1 MLRRVQSL
9 YPGDGISMSPTIRF
23 KYPFECFLEFQSV
36 DRFLYRVS
44 DLYDLDQYPD
54 KKILERLDNC
64 HIYILGKRPR
74 LSAIPD
80 SIRATSD
87 AILFDITYKIAG
99 ISQKETIEIPRQILG
114 PEDYTFQISPY
125 PHRELI
131 SLDKNGSIVSYTL
144 LANLAHVIPN
154 LQQEAKDLEVIYV
167 GKGLRRSAQDRLEN
181 HATLQRI
188 LADVNSNDPDSEIF
202 SLVYAFNYRKVF
214 MKHDKQPCRISG
226 DLAEKKMKQALNYK
240 MPLNE
245 RISLIE
251 ASCISYFRTEKY
263 NTHYLSFPS
272 DNNKILN
279 PVYEN
284 DFSAIV
290 VQLDQENIGDL
301 RIFSK
306 TNKARSTHYIIVDFR
321 KNEGFLSI
329 FDAIPQS
336 YRA

>member
-1 MLRRVQSL
+1 
-9 YPGDGISMSPTIRF
+9 MSPTIIY

-44 DLYDLDQYPD
+44 DLYDLDKHVD
-54 KKILERLDNC
+54 KKLLKRLDDC

-80 SIRATSD
+80 SIHATDD
-87 AILFDITYKIAG
+87 AILFDITYKISG
-99 ISQKETIEIPRQILG
+99 VSQKETIEIPRQILG

-131 SLDKNGSIVSYTL
+131 SLDKNGSIAGHTL

-202 SLVYAFNYRKVF
+202 ALVYAFKYRTCLLN
-214 MKHDKQPCRISG
+214 HDKQSCGISEG
-226 DLAEKKMKQALNYK
+226 LAVEKIMQAVNYK
-240 MPLNE
+240 MPLDE
-245 RISLIE
+245 QISLIE
-251 ASCISYFRTEKY
+251 ASCISYFQTEKY

-272 DNNKILN
+272 DSNKILN
-279 PVYEN
+279 PVYKN

-306 TNKARSTHYIIVDFR
+306 TNKPRSTHYIIVDFR
-321 KNEGFLSI
+321 KKEGFKGI
-329 FDAIPQS
+329 FDALPQS